1 MITSLIIDD
10 EAHNLRNIKNLLE
23 EHCPIITII
32 GQCSSA
38 DEALI
43 AIRENQPQLIFLDV
57 KMMNLDGVETAKII
71 RGMNKDV
78 VICFATSYE
87 DYAINAFHVEA
98 IDYLIKPVAYDKMK
112 RILDRGI
119 INIRY
124 CRDRDQSDKRYLT
137 IKNQS
142 EDILIDTN
150 TIIYIEKVKNQC
162 IFHTESDIV
171 KCYESLGNLKDKL
184 DKTQFVFSHQG
195 YIINFFKVK
204 EVKKNSVCF
213 GGGIEVPVSRKHY
226 NSLREL
232 HLDKINRLRNDRGQ
246 TIPTSFFYES

>member
-124 CRDRDQSDKRYLT
+124 SV
-137 IKNQS
+137 
-142 EDILIDTN
+142 
-150 TIIYIEKVKNQC
+150 YI
-162 IFHTESDIV
+162 S
-171 KCYESLGNLKDKL
+171 Y
-184 DKTQFVFSHQG
+184 
-195 YIINFFKVK
+195 
-204 EVKKNSVCF
+204 
-213 GGGIEVPVSRKHY
+213 GI
-226 NSLREL
+226 
-232 HLDKINRLRNDRGQ
+232 
-246 TIPTSFFYES
+246 